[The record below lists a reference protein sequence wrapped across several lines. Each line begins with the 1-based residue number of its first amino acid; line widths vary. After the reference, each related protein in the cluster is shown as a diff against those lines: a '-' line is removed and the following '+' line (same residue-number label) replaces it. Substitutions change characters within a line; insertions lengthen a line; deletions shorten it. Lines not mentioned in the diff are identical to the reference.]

1 MVAAA
6 SKNRRKPRSS
16 ELSYHG
22 RQPAPSFTRFLFLRT
37 SEIVTS
43 KSPVRIVIAED
54 SRIQAK
60 MLIKRLESADYEVR
74 WGETGHAALK
84 LIKEDKPDLIISDI
98 EMPEMNGYELCRSV
112 KSDPALRR
120 IPFILLSTLSSPEDI
135 IEGLQAGADNY
146 VTKPYEA
153 QYLLSRV
160 SSLLSTPI
168 VESDDSDVPALEVNL
183 KGKTY
188 VVQSGRQ
195 QVLNLLIST
204 FENAV
209 EKNSELIRVN
219 QELSSSRDKL
229 ARQNETLESL
239 NEQLEENNSRMIRD
253 LEAAARVQHSLLPSG
268 DVQMENLTVAWRYIP
283 CDELAGDF
291 LNFFPLDDDHV
302 ALYVVD
308 VSGHGVASSLLS
320 VTVARSLTRQVTTS
334 NILARPDADGK
345 VIVTAPKVAAAE
357 LNQRFPME
365 EQGDLYFTMFY
376 GTLNIRTGE
385 LRYVSAGHVPPVLL
399 RSGTKVPELLPAEGF
414 AIGWFEDIDY
424 DEETVTLSPGD
435 RLFLFSDGVPEA
447 MDKDL
452 QELGDERM
460 LKSIAETVGQPLDD
474 AVSHIKETVDD
485 WCRVNGPKD
494 DVSILAVEFPG
505 PVK

>member
-1 MVAAA
+1 MSQRQVRSRCSDGFPSSCSARF
-6 SKNRRKPRSS
+6 RR
-16 ELSYHG
+16 
-22 RQPAPSFTRFLFLRT
+22 
-37 SEIVTS
+37 
-43 KSPVRIVIAED
+43 
-54 SRIQAK
+54 
-60 MLIKRLESADYEVR
+60 
-74 WGETGHAALK
+74 
-84 LIKEDKPDLIISDI
+84 
-98 EMPEMNGYELCRSV
+98 
-112 KSDPALRR
+112 
-120 IPFILLSTLSSPEDI
+120 PEDI

-153 QYLLSRV
+153 KYLLGRV
-160 SSLLSTPI
+160 DSLLNTPI
-168 VESDDSDVPALEVNL
+168 EESDDSDTPALEVNL

-188 VVQSGRQ
+188 VVKSGRQ

-219 QELSSSRDKL
+219 QELSTSRDKL
-229 ARQNETLESL
+229 ARQNETLGLL
-239 NEQLEENNSRMIRD
+239 NEQLEENNARMMRD
-253 LEAAARVQHSLLPSG
+253 LEAAARVQHSLLPAG
-268 DVQMENLTVAWRYIP
+268 DVKMEKIEVAWRYIP

-334 NILARPDADGK
+334 NILARPDEDGN
-345 VIVTAPKVAAAE
+345 VIVTPPGMAAAE

-385 LRYVSAGHVPPVLL
+385 LRYVSAGHVPPVIF
-399 RSGTKVPELLPAEGF
+399 RKGSDAPEMLPAEGF
-414 AIGWFEDIDY
+414 AIGWFEDIEY
-424 DEETVTLSPGD
+424 DEETATLAPGD

-452 QELGDERM
+452 EELGDERM
-460 LKSIAETVGQPLDD
+460 LKSIAETKGKSLDD
-474 AVSHIKETVDD
+474 AVTYVKETVDE

-494 DVSILAVEFPG
+494 DVSILAVEMPN
-505 PVK
+505 